1 MMKDPPRWSPLE
13 IGGGR
18 VRSMDADHFRLSLQQ
33 TMGKGYAD
41 AQIDDYR
48 YLSRRSFPW
57 NPPAQMRL
65 EARASTPYPQG
76 TLGFGFWN
84 DPFNLSLGQRG
95 AARRLPSS
103 PQAIWFFYGSPPH
116 DLALAPGIPGSGW
129 KAAVLRTPRIP
140 SLALAPL
147 ALGAITLAH
156 IPGLTRPVIRNA
168 LKFADA
174 EESLLSSPL
183 DEWHHYELEWLEGGA
198 RFSVDGQTV
207 LQATVSPPAPLG
219 FVAWIDNQYAI
230 VSPTGGFRF
239 GTLPL
244 AEEQWLEIRG
254 LEVINL

>member
-1 MMKDPPRWSPLE
+1 MRNPPRWEPLE

-18 VRSMDADHFRLSLQQ
+18 VTNLDTDHFHLSLPPARS
-33 TMGKGYAD
+33 GGYAD

-48 YLSRRSFPW
+48 RLSRRSFPW
-57 NPPAQMRL
+57 NPPARMQL
-65 EARASTPYPQG
+65 EARASTLHPQG

-84 DPFNLSLGQRG
+84 DPFSLSLGQGG

-116 DLALAPGIPGSGW
+116 DLALAPGVPGSGW
-129 KAAVLRTPRIP
+129 KAAVLQTPRIP

-147 ALGAITLAH
+147 ALGAIALAQ
-156 IPGLTRPVIRNA
+156 IPGLKRPIINKA

-174 EESLLSSPL
+174 EERLISQSLN
-183 DEWHHYELEWLEGGA
+183 EWHRYELEWLEQGA

-207 LQATVSPPAPLG
+207 LQTAVSPPAPLG
-219 FVAWIDNQYAI
+219 FVTWIDNQYAI
-230 VSPTGGFRF
+230 VSPQGGFRF
-239 GTLPL
+239 GVLPL
-244 AEEQWLEIRG
+244 ADEQWLEIRG